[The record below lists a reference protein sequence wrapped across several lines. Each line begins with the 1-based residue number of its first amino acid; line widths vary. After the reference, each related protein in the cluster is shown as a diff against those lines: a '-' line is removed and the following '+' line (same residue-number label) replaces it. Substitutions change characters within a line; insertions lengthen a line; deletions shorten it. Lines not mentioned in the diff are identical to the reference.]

1 MNEEQ
6 QVTQESATEPTS
18 DVISNPPT
26 TESVA
31 DPVATPRPEGLPE
44 KFNSWEDM
52 AKSYSELESWKGK
65 KEEDIKNGLLQELE
79 TEAYSNR
86 PASAGDY
93 QIPEILDDAE
103 AATNPLLKWWA
114 DYSWSNGLSQ
124 EEFNEGINKWAEH
137 TPQPNLD
144 EVRASLGDNA
154 NARVESAQLFMQKFF
169 PAEMQDAVAQLGT
182 SKEGIMALELIQ
194 EKMKGINP
202 QQEVSQPSQLT
213 QGDLEAAMRDPR
225 YWDNKQRDMNYVR
238 DVEAKFKKL
247 YG

>member
-18 DVISNPPT
+18 DVQSNPPT

-31 DPVATPRPEGLPE
+31 DPIATSRPEGLPE

-65 KEEDIKNGLLQELE
+65 KEEDIKNGMLQELE

-86 PASAGDY
+86 PASAGEY

-114 DYSWSNGLSQ
+114 DYSWNNGLSQ
-124 EEFNEGINKWAEH
+124 EEFDEGINKWAEH

-144 EVRASLGDNA
+144 
-154 NARVESAQLFMQKFF
+154 
-169 PAEMQDAVAQLGT
+169 
-182 SKEGIMALELIQ
+182 
-194 EKMKGINP
+194 
-202 QQEVSQPSQLT
+202 
-213 QGDLEAAMRDPR
+213 
-225 YWDNKQRDMNYVR
+225 
-238 DVEAKFKKL
+238 
-247 YG
+247 

>member
-1 MNEEQ
+1 MSEEQ
-6 QVTQESATEPTS
+6 ATPIEQTESATETPTETSVPPTS
-18 DVISNPPT
+18 VD
-26 TESVA
+26 SVA
-31 DPVATPRPEGLPE
+31 EPTRPEGLPE

-93 QIPEILDDAE
+93 KVPEILDEAE

-114 DYSWSNGLSQ
+114 DYSWNNGLSQ
-124 EEFNEGINKWAEH
+124 EEFDEGIHKWAEH

-144 EVRASLGDNA
+144 EVKSSLGDNA